1 MLFAGLYD
9 SATLDGESFS
19 SEHNKSHHNNAR
31 GFEPAAAAAAARAW
45 GGGFPVFPE
54 RNGF

>member
-19 SEHNKSHHNNAR
+19 FIRPSKSR
-31 GFEPAAAAAAARAW
+31 TDQPGRILLVRARA
-45 GGGFPVFPE
+45 
-54 RNGF
+54 